1 MADSAREIAAKAVA
15 IACSTT
21 TNFVKIIS
29 LDPLDVIP
37 KGLFDLTF
45 KQIGLFDDA
54 QMEAF
59 RSTLIH
65 ILPDNLSDNLIQ
77 MPLSTG
83 ILTGLVLNHVEA
95 LLLNS

>member
-1 MADSAREIAAKAVA
+1 MADSAREIAERAVA
-15 IACSTT
+15 VACATT

-29 LDPLDVIP
+29 LSPLELTP
-37 KGLFDLTF
+37 SGLGDLTF

-59 RSTLIH
+59 RATLIQF
-65 ILPDNLSDNLIQ
+65 LPNLSDDLIN

-83 ILTGLVLNHVEA
+83 ILIVLVVNHVEA